1 MMIAFNHGFYTR
13 EEPTITQDYFDA
25 TIRVDDDVWIGGGS
39 VILSGVHIGKGA
51 IIAAGA
57 VVNKD
62 VPDYAIVG
70 GIPARVLKYRD

>member
-1 MMIAFNHGFYTR
+1 M
-13 EEPTITQDYFDA
+13 PTIKQDYYDA
-25 TIRVDDDVWIGGGS
+25 DIIIGDDVWIGGGALILAGVS
-39 VILSGVHIGKGA
+39 VGKGA

-70 GIPARVLKYRD
+70 GIPAKVLKYRN